1 MIKVKDLSKNYGPVE
16 AVKSISFDLKD
27 GEVIGFLVANG
38 AGKTTTLKM
47 MTGYLVP
54 TEGSITVNGMDI
66 IKDTHSIQEQIGYLP
81 ELNPL
86 YSEMRVYDYLEFL
99 AAIRDVRGSQFK
111 ESLARVVEQCG
122 LRGVVHKNIS
132 DCSKGYKQRIGLA
145 AAMIH
150 DPKIL
155 ILDEPVTGLDPNQI
169 IEIRSLIRSLG
180 KEKLVFMSSH
190 ILQEIQATV
199 DRIIIINEGEIVANG
214 TNEELMTSFMGNVLL
229 TMEVKGAK
237 VDSIKHIQA
246 TLPNVKFI
254 STSKEKSIHTIQL
267 EYEKNK
273 DSREEIFNYAVK
285 NKWSILKMT
294 PKTTNL
300 EDIFR
305 NLTMKGDADA

>member
-1 MIKVKDLSKNYGPVE
+1 MIKVKGLSKNYGSVE
-16 AVKSISFDLKD
+16 AVKSISFDLND
-27 GEVIGFLVANG
+27 GEVIGFLGANG

-47 MTGYLVP
+47 ITGYMVP
-54 TEGSITVNGMDI
+54 TEGTISINGLDI
-66 IKDTHSIQEQIGYLP
+66 TNDTHEIQKQIGYLP

-86 YSEMRVYDYLEFL
+86 YAEMRVYDYLEFL
-99 AAIRDVRGSQFK
+99 ASIRDIKGSKFK
-111 ESLARVVEQCG
+111 DALSRVVEQCG

-169 IEIRSLIRSLG
+169 IEIRSLIKSLG

-199 DRIIIINEGEIVANG
+199 DRIIIINKGEIVANG
-214 TNEELMTSFMGNVLL
+214 TSDELMTSFMGNVLL

-237 VDSIKHIQA
+237 ADAVKHIQA
-246 TLPNVKFI
+246 SLPNVKFI
-254 STSKEKSIHTIQL
+254 SSKKDKSTYTIQY
-267 EYEKNK
+267 EYEKGK
-273 DSREEIFNYAVK
+273 DSREDIFKYAVK
-285 NKWSILKMT
+285 NKWSILRMT
-294 PKTTNL
+294 PKTTDL
-300 EDIFR
+300 EDIFK
-305 NLTMKGDADA
+305 T

>member
-1 MIKVKDLSKNYGPVE
+1 MIKVTYLSKNYGSVE
-16 AVKSISFDLKD
+16 AVRSISFEIKD
-27 GEVIGFLVANG
+27 GEIVGFLGANG

-54 TEGSITVNGMDI
+54 TTGSIEVNEMNI
-66 IKDTHSIQEQIGYLP
+66 MNDTHEIQKQIGYLP

-86 YSEMRVYDYLEFL
+86 YSEMRVYEYLEFL
-99 AAIRDVRGSQFK
+99 AGIRKITGRAFK
-111 ESLARVVEQCG
+111 DALARIVEQCG
-122 LRGVVHKNIS
+122 LQGVVHKNIS

-169 IEIRSLIRSLG
+169 VEIRGLIKSLG

-199 DRIIIINEGEIVANG
+199 DRIIIINKGEIVANG
-214 TNEELMTSFMGNVLL
+214 TSDELMSNFKGNVLL
-229 TMEVKGAK
+229 NMEIKGASSES
-237 VDSIKHIQA
+237 VEHIQA
-246 TLPNVKFI
+246 KLPSVKFI
-254 STSKEKSIHTIQL
+254 SMNETNTVQQVQF
-267 EYEKNK
+267 EYGK
-273 DSREEIFNYAVK
+273 DQDPREDLFSYAVD
-285 NKWSILKMT
+285 NNWSILKMN
-294 PKTTNL
+294 PHTTNL

-305 NLTMKGDADA
+305 DLTTEGGRNA